1 MARRPRWVATLVA
14 CVALAVGFALLAQ
27 WQVSRAVIEATVEKV
42 DSETIVPIESILT
55 PMTPQQMSDG
65 GRRVSFD
72 GSIAGD
78 TVIIGEKPFDGV
90 DGQWVVTNVMVD
102 GSCLPVVVGWA
113 PAAANPS
120 NPEASSAVTS
130 WTGRLVPSDDILGDE
145 YMSSVRTKLAASDL
159 VNLWSCDS
167 IFDGYVV
174 SEKALN
180 GLTAV
185 DSQPPVP
192 NSVLNWL
199 NVFYA
204 LEWIAFGVF
213 ALYFWYRLVKDA
225 VERELEDATETQP

>member
-1 MARRPRWVATLVA
+1 
-14 CVALAVGFALLAQ
+14 
-27 WQVSRAVIEATVEKV
+27 
-42 DSETIVPIESILT
+42 
-55 PMTPQQMSDG
+55 
-65 GRRVSFD
+65 
-72 GSIAGD
+72 
-78 TVIIGEKPFDGV
+78 
-90 DGQWVVTNVMVD
+90 
-102 GSCLPVVVGWA
+102 
-113 PAAANPS
+113 
-120 NPEASSAVTS
+120 
-130 WTGRLVPSDDILGDE
+130 LVPSDDILGDE

-185 DSQPPVP
+185 DSRPPVP

>member
-1 MARRPRWVATLVA
+1 MARQPRWVATLFA

-42 DSETIVPIESILT
+42 DSETIVPIESILAA
-55 PMTPQQMSDG
+55 MTPQQMSDG

-78 TVIIGEKPFDGV
+78 TVVIGEKPFDGV
-90 DGQWVVTNVMVD
+90 DGQWVVTNVLVD

-113 PAAANPS
+113 AATVNPTA
-120 NPEASSAVTS
+120 PEPSSDVTS

-145 YMSSVRTKLAASDL
+145 FKSPVRTALAASDL
-159 VNLWSCDS
+159 VNLWECDS

-174 SEKALN
+174 SDQALP
-180 GLTAV
+180 GLTPV
-185 DSQPPVP
+185 ESMPPVP
-192 NSVLNWL
+192 NTTLNWL

-204 LEWIAFGVF
+204 LEWILFGAF

-225 VERELEDATETQP
+225 VERELEALAEAQP